1 MKFSIQRNPLLSLLI
16 IVLCPIPFIL
26 FFIEKADVGSIIIGI
41 IFLPIILML
50 LWALFH
56 SYHEITNIHLIAVF
70 GFIKIMIPLHEI
82 TNIRYTYNLL
92 SAPAWTF
99 KRLEITYSNYDIALI
114 SLPKDPDLFMK
125 TMQEKCPI
133 LNKNHSKRELT

>member
-1 MKFSIQRNPLLSLLI
+1 MKFSIQRNPLLSLLTI
-16 IVLCPIPFIL
+16 ALCPIPFIL
-26 FFIEKADVGSIIIGI
+26 FFTEKADIASTIIGI
-41 IFLPIILML
+41 TIIVPIIGML

-56 SYHEITNIHLIAVF
+56 SYHEITSTHLIAVF
-70 GFIKIMIPLHEI
+70 GFIKIIIPLHEI

-99 KRLEITYSNYDIALI
+99 KRVEITYSNYDIALI

-125 TMQEKCPI
+125 TMQEKCP
-133 LNKNHSKRELT
+133 LLSHNHSV

>member
-16 IVLCPIPFIL
+16 ITLCPIPFIL

-41 IFLPIILML
+41 IFLPIVLML

-56 SYHEITNIHLIAVF
+56 SYHEITNTHLVAVF
-70 GFIKIMIPLHEI
+70 GFVKIMIPLHEI

-114 SLPKDPDLFMK
+114 SLPKDPDIFIAK
-125 TMQEKCPI
+125 IQEKCP
-133 LNKNHSKRELT
+133 LLQNHSI

>member
-16 IVLCPIPFIL
+16 IVLCPIPFL
-26 FFIEKADVGSIIIGI
+26 PFFTDQVDAGSIIISI
-41 IFLPIILML
+41 MMVPIISML

-56 SYHEITNIHLIAVF
+56 SYHEITSTHLIAVF

-82 TNIRYTYNLL
+82 TSIRYTYNLL

-99 KRLEITYSNYDIALI
+99 KRVEITYNNYDIALI
-114 SLPKDPDLFMK
+114 SLPKDPDLFMR
-125 TMQEKCPI
+125 TMQEKCPL
-133 LNKNHSKRELT
+133 LNKNKI

>member
-1 MKFSIQRNPLLSLLI
+1 MRFSIQRNPLLSLLI
-16 IVLCPIPFIL
+16 IALFPIPFIL
-26 FFIEKADVGSIIIGI
+26 FFIEQADVGSIIIGMIISPI
-41 IFLPIILML
+41 IFML

-56 SYHEITNIHLIAVF
+56 SYHEITNTHLVAVF
-70 GFIKIMIPLHEI
+70 GFVKVMIPLHEI

-99 KRLEITYSNYDIALI
+99 KRVEITYSNYDMALI

-125 TMQEKCPI
+125 TMQEKCP
-133 LNKNHSKRELT
+133 LLHQNHSV